1 LMLQLLERH
10 ETTTGIKAY
19 TVVADSK
26 YGTIENFLAC
36 HDKGIE
42 AHIPDLRQAAIKRT
56 KKRSIFIDDQFL
68 YDPQSDTYRCPA
80 GNLLK
85 RKSLH
90 MQRESSD
97 YGSPK
102 KVCAVC
108 ELREQCTK
116 NKTGRTVKRH
126 LRQDDLNAMREE
138 SYESHI

>member
-1 LMLQLLERH
+1 MLQLLERH

-56 KKRSIFIDDQFL
+56 KKRSIFTDDQFL

-90 MQRESSD
+90 MQRESSY

>member
-1 LMLQLLERH
+1 
-10 ETTTGIKAY
+10 
-19 TVVADSK
+19 
-26 YGTIENFLAC
+26 
-36 HDKGIE
+36 
-42 AHIPDLRQAAIKRT
+42 
-56 KKRSIFIDDQFL
+56 
-68 YDPQSDTYRCPA
+68 
-80 GNLLK
+80 
-85 RKSLH
+85 